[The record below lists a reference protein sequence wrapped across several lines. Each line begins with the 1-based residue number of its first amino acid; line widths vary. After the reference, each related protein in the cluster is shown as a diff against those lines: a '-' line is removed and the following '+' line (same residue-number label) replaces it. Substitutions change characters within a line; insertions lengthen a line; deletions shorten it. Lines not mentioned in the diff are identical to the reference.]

1 MGQALP
7 FQTAEPDRDA
17 HAGGTCVLRSLLP
30 PPLAEEADKAP
41 HLMEYLHKIPVAD
54 VGVPEYFEKLDR
66 KMGDIEDPN
75 LIYPVGQGVYI
86 HIFPDHSDVRNY
98 YIPIEPTAE
107 GLDDLL
113 EEIEVRLLDYV
124 DELAT
129 AETDEDR
136 LRVLHLAIDEICQVV
151 NAKRNGNGNGNGNKN
166 GDAGT
171 FPLFFFKKQ
180 RNGRRRG
187 ERIPVNQQEYE
198 ALRYRIE
205 RDKIGVGVLQP
216 LILDPN
222 IEDISCSGLG
232 SVYVEHKVFK
242 GLKSTITFENE
253 AELDDFVLR
262 LSERIKK
269 PVTYKN
275 PIVDATLP
283 DGSRINIV
291 YGGDVSKRGSNFTI
305 RKFAT
310 TPMSIVEIAMT
321 RSLSWEMA
329 AYLSLI
335 IEEGM
340 NMFVS
345 GETASGKTTLM
356 NAVTTFIRPD
366 AKIVSIEDTPELQVP
381 HQNWVREVVRG
392 AMSEADSSVSM
403 FSLLKAAL
411 RQRPDEIIVGEI
423 RGEEGAIAFQA
434 MQTGHACMATFHAS
448 TVEKLIQR
456 LTGHPINVPK
466 TYVDNLNVV
475 VIASAVRLPNGKRG
489 RRILSINEIVGYD
502 PTANSFSFVEV
513 FRWNPLT
520 DEHEFT
526 GYMNSYLLEH
536 RVAPTRGIPKR
547 EVRRVYELVERRAA
561 LLKKLA
567 DQGVTD
573 FYDLFKVLTK
583 AQRQGLF

>member
-1 MGQALP
+1 MAQTLP
-7 FQTAEPDRDA
+7 FQTAEVDSHA
-17 HAGGTCVLRSLLP
+17 HTGGTCVLRSLLP
-30 PPLAEEADKAP
+30 EPLAEEADRAP

-54 VGVPEYFEKLDR
+54 VGVPEFFPKLDR
-66 KMGDIEDPN
+66 KLGDIEDPN
-75 LIYPVGQGVYI
+75 LIYPVGAGVYI
-86 HIFPDHSDVRNY
+86 HIFPDHADVRNY
-98 YIPIEPTAE
+98 YIPIEPSAE
-107 GLDDLL
+107 SLDELL

-124 DELAT
+124 DELASV
-129 AETDEDR
+129 ESEEDR

-151 NAKRNGNGNGNGNKN
+151 NEKRQGAGSNGG
-166 GDAGT
+166 AGK
-171 FPLFFFKKQ
+171 FPSFFFKKKG
-180 RNGRRRG
+180 NGRRNGDRV
-187 ERIPVNQQEYE
+187 PVNQQEYD

-232 SVYVEHKVFK
+232 CVYVEHKVFK
-242 GLKSTITFENE
+242 GLKSTIAFEHE
-253 AELDDFVLR
+253 TELDDFVLR

-310 TPMSIVEIAMT
+310 TPMSVVEIAST
-321 RSLSWEMA
+321 GALSWEMA

-335 IEEGM
+335 VEEGM

-392 AMSEADSSVSM
+392 ALSEGDSSVSM

-434 MQTGHACMATFHAS
+434 MQTGHACMATFHAA

-489 RRILSINEIVGYD
+489 RRIMSINEIVGYD
-502 PTANSFSFVEV
+502 PTSNSFSFVEV

-526 GYMNSYLLEH
+526 GYMNSYMLEH
-536 RVAPTRGIPKR
+536 RIAPTRGIPKR

-561 LLKKLA
+561 LLQKLS
-567 DQGVTD
+567 DQGVTN

>member
-7 FQTAEPDRDA
+7 FQTAEPDSHA

-107 GLDDLL
+107 GLDELL

-151 NAKRNGNGNGNGNKN
+151 NNKRNGNGNGNG
-166 GDAGT
+166 DAASK
-171 FPLFFFKKQ
+171 FPLFFFKKKG
-180 RNGRRRG
+180 NGRKRG

-198 ALRYRIE
+198 ALRYRVE

-502 PTANSFSFVEV
+502 PVANSFSFVEV

>member
-1 MGQALP
+1 MGQTLP
-7 FQTAEPDRDA
+7 FRTAEPDTQA
-17 HAGGTCVLRSLLP
+17 HAGGSCVLRSLLP
-30 PPLAEEADKAP
+30 PPLAEEANKAP

-66 KMGDIEDPN
+66 KMGDMEDPN

-98 YIPIEPTAE
+98 YIPIEPSAD
-107 GLDDLL
+107 GLDELI

-151 NAKRNGNGNGNGNKN
+151 NTKRNGNGNGA
-166 GDAGT
+166 GDAAAR
-171 FPLFFFKKQ
+171 FPLFFFKKKG
-180 RNGRRRG
+180 NGRKRG

-232 SVYVEHKVFK
+232 SVYVEHKIFK

-291 YGGDVSKRGSNFTI
+291 YGGDVSRRGSNFTI

-321 RSLSWEMA
+321 GSLSWEMA

-502 PTANSFSFVEV
+502 PVANSFSFVEV